1 MSSSLTRAASVR
13 PFFFV
18 LLSLLLLSCAD
29 DPRAEQI
36 AVTLVELT
44 GLDHETIAVNPAS
57 VVALRTPRTQG
68 RVLPPEAACA
78 VQTSDGKHISVLET
92 CEKVRQLI
100 DAAE

>member
-1 MSSSLTRAASVR
+1 
-13 PFFFV
+13 V
-18 LLSLLLLSCAD
+18 LLSCSD

-44 GLDHETIAVNPAS
+44 GLDHESITVNPAS
-57 VVALRTPRTQG
+57 IVALRTPREHD
-68 RVLPPEAACA
+68 RVLPAAAACA
-78 VQTSDGKHISVLET
+78 VQTTDGKHISVLET